1 MLGDVTRVG
10 LDVFNKIL
18 SPVDSYFSK
27 GGLGAGPPLFI
38 VGAPRSGTTLT
49 YQVITQQM
57 QVGYFTGI
65 MNYLYG
71 IPNFVART
79 LKPFHHRPAPI
90 FGSVYGKISGALSPA
105 ENANFWFQWFPRDG
119 QQGHYVAPVG
129 LRLDSYQ
136 ELKATVDSISRIAE
150 KHMVFKS
157 VYLSMVVGALAQIFT
172 EARFIFVR
180 RDRFYTCQSL
190 LLGRLK
196 RRNPNEWWSVKIPQY
211 RELLSMPLWYQVVN
225 QVVCT
230 ENIVQKDLD
239 RFASERYLI
248 LRYEDLCTRPHH
260 VIRGLEEWLRPLGY
274 VSYSDVRVPE
284 TFNVSNEKILPADLI
299 EKINDRLHSLEQG
312 TRA

>member
-1 MLGDVTRVG
+1 MLGETAKVS
-10 LDVFNKIL
+10 LEVFNKIL

-27 GGLGAGPPLFI
+27 SGLPPGPPLFI

-57 QVGYFTGI
+57 RVGYFTGI

-71 IPNFVART
+71 IPNLVART
-79 LKPFHHRPAPI
+79 LKPFQHRPAPI
-90 FGSVYGKISGALSPA
+90 FGSVYGKIAGALSPA

-119 QQGHYVAPVG
+119 EQGHYVEPFG
-129 LRLDSYQ
+129 LRLDSYHG
-136 ELKATVDSISRIAE
+136 LKAAVDSISRIAG

-157 VYLSMVVGALAQIFT
+157 VYLSMVIGALAQIFT

-196 RRNPNEWWSVKIPQY
+196 RRNPSEWWSVKIPQY
-211 RELLSMPLWYQVVN
+211 RELLSMPIWCQVVD

-230 ENIVQKDLD
+230 ENMVQKDLD
-239 RFASERYLI
+239 RFAPERYLM
-248 LRYEDLCTRPHH
+248 LRYEDLCRHPHQI
-260 VIRGLEEWLRPLGY
+260 IRLFEEWLSPLGY
-274 VSYSDVRVPE
+274 MSYSDIRVPE
-284 TFNVSNEKILPADLI
+284 TFSVSNEIILPANLS
-299 EKINDRLHSLEQG
+299 EKINNRLHSLEES
-312 TRA
+312 THT